1 MQSVKH
7 THAFNP
13 DKEFQRQQKKSR
25 FDKNVSFLFMITFM
39 RYFFQNRIKGKKIS
53 TRKKLQKTQIY

>member
-13 DKEFQRQQKKSR
+13 DKEFQRQQKNQDLTK
-25 FDKNVSFLFMITFM
+25 TFHF
-39 RYFFQNRIKGKKIS
+39 Y
-53 TRKKLQKTQIY
+53 L